1 MASSDSGGV
10 SIRNF
15 NVDTKSWTSPLTN
28 IQAGEPNHVFQDIRA
43 AKAGTSL
50 VVMTNVYDQGDGSTE
65 VRVSKV
71 TGLAATTSVVG
82 TSDDQIDLLTAG
94 SSLSGAPLVAFNHTM
109 EGAKFGGI
117 TISTLPTFLPNTATH
132 SYLSNLRI
140 TKSDRVIGVG
150 LRFGVGTTAVT
161 FTQGYLR

>member
-1 MASSDSGGV
+1 
-10 SIRNF
+10 
-15 NVDTKSWTSPLTN
+15 
-28 IQAGEPNHVFQDIRA
+28 
-43 AKAGTSL
+43 
-50 VVMTNVYDQGDGSTE
+50 MTNVYDQGDGSTE
-65 VRVSKV
+65 VRVSNV
-71 TGLAATTSVVG
+71 VGLSATTSVVG
-82 TSDDQIDLLTAG
+82 TSNDQIDLLTVG
-94 SSLSGAPLVAFNHTM
+94 SSLSGTPLVAFNHIM

-117 TISTLPTFLPNTATH
+117 TISTLPAFLPNTATH